1 MTEIT
6 ITEAL
11 AEIPT
16 IEKRIVKKQKFIL
29 NYLYRKSSIRDP
41 HEKDGG
47 SSELIARERQ
57 AILDLQERLIKI
69 RFVIQQANAENTI
82 TIGSQ
87 TKSIGNWLTW
97 RREIAPKEQQFLNQ
111 IAEDLQRMRNK
122 AMNEGVGV
130 TDKDPG
136 FSSDYVVN
144 INELALSKEIEELEN
159 ILGTLD
165 GQLSL
170 KNATIKVDL

>member
-16 IEKRIVKKQKFIL
+16 IEKRIEKKREFVK

-57 AILDLQERLIKI
+57 AIFDLQDRLIKI
-69 RFVIQQANAENTI
+69 RSVIQKANSENTI
-82 TIGSQ
+82 L
-87 TKSIGNWLTW
+87 IGNETKTISDWLTW
-97 RREIAPKEQQFLNQ
+97 RREIAPKEQYFLS
-111 IAEDLQRMRNK
+111 IITEDLKRMRHK

-130 TDKDPG
+130 TDKDSG
-136 FSSDYVVN
+136 FSRDYVVN
-144 INELALSKEIEELEN
+144 VNELELSKEIEDLEFV
-159 ILGTLD
+159 LGTLD

-170 KNATIKVDL
+170 KNATITIDI